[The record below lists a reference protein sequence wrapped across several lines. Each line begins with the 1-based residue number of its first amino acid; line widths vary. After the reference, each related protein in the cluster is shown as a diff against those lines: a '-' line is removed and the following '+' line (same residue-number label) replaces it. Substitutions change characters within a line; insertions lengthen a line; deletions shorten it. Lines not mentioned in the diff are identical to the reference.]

1 MKPMSASLRKL
12 ALVFAGA
19 GLAVSLLAAY
29 THYRML
35 ADAGYVSFCDVSAT
49 VSCTQVYSSR
59 FGTFAGIPVALFG
72 AIWFALA
79 TLLAIAGLV
88 ARPDVRENVPG
99 YLFAG
104 STIALAVVLYLGY
117 ASFVVLGLIC
127 VLCVM
132 TYAAVIGL
140 FLVSGAG
147 TSFPMTSLP
156 RRVAHDLNLM
166 VSSPAAI
173 VIALLFVGAAASTLA
188 FFPREAP
195 LASVAESAAA
205 EATAPASQTPGL
217 TATQRSD
224 FERYY
229 TGQPRLELAVPA
241 EGAKVLVVKFNDYQC
256 PPCRATYMEYKGI
269 FAKYESS
276 QPGAV
281 RLVLKDFPLDSECNA
296 SITTDLH
303 TSACEAAVAVR
314 LARERGRAEQLEQWI
329 FDNQSRLTPQL
340 VREGA
345 RDVGQVTN
353 FDARYQKT
361 LEAVK
366 ADIAYGR
373 QLGVT
378 ATPTFFING
387 TRISGGLPPVYFDL
401 AIAYELQRAA
411 SK

>member
-1 MKPMSASLRKL
+1 MNSMSAPLRKL

-19 GLAVSLLAAY
+19 GLLVSLLAAY

-59 FGTFAGIPVALFG
+59 FGTFAGIPVAVFG

-88 ARPDVRENVPG
+88 ARADVRESVPG

-104 STIALAVVLYLGY
+104 STIALAAVLYLGY
-117 ASFVVLGLIC
+117 ASFVILGLVC
-127 VLCVM
+127 VLCVT

-140 FLVSGAG
+140 FLTSGAG

-156 RRVAHDLNLM
+156 RRAVRDLKVL
-166 VSSPAAI
+166 VSSPVAI
-173 VIALLFVGAAASTLA
+173 ALALLFAGAAVSTLA
-188 FFPREAP
+188 FLPRDA
-195 LASVAESAAA
+195 ATDSVAAAA
-205 EATAPASQTPGL
+205 VEEASAQAPRTPEV
-217 TATQRSD
+217 TATQRSE

-229 TGQPRLELAVPA
+229 TAQPRLPLVVPA

-269 FAKYESS
+269 FAKYEQS

-281 RLVLKDFPLDSECNA
+281 RLVLKDFPLESECNS

-303 TSACEAAVAVR
+303 ASACEAAVAVR
-314 LARERGRAEQLEQWI
+314 LAREHGRAEQLEQWI
-329 FDNQSRLTPQL
+329 FENQPRLTPEL

-353 FDARYQKT
+353 FDARYQAT

-387 TRISGGLPPVYFDL
+387 VRISGGLPPVYFDQ
-401 AIAYELQRAA
+401 AIAYELARAT